1 MDLKQFDLVLID
13 FPKLENESIQSGKRP
28 ALIYSND
35 KCNAHSPVVSVI
47 PFTSRKKKWMPTH
60 LYFDQGYAKTI
71 GLPRA
76 STLLGECVTPASKS
90 RIIVKLGTIQ
100 SPTVRQ
106 KIHDIVDVQFGKKKA
121 DRMVSIICLDSR
133 EKAICASGGNPERR
147 EVMYV

>member
-1 MDLKQFDLVLID
+1 MDLKQFDIVLID

-35 KCNAHSPVVSVI
+35 MCNAHSPVVSVI
-47 PFTSRKKKWMPTH
+47 PFTSRRKKWMPTH
-60 LYFDQGYAKTI
+60 LYFDQGYANTI

-76 STLLGECVTPASKS
+76 STLLGECVTPASKA
-90 RIIVKLGTIQ
+90 RIIAKMGTIQ

-121 DRMVSIICLDSR
+121 DRMISIICL
-133 EKAICASGGNPERR
+133 ENKKKVLHPNGGDPERE